1 MPTPVGRYFD
11 AFEIGAQR
19 YTRVGEQPYTRK
31 RDGQQTTLALW
42 QAPCVDCGETFTIP
56 ATNRPVPLAPQ
67 RRCRPCAELARQARA
82 EVPYSASTSTV
93 TYGAPFGG
101 RMAQGET
108 GRPAPRTEAPAG
120 SQDVL
125 QGAPAANVAPAVRPS
140 KARQTGATKRAAT
153 DKRSAFTDR

>member
-19 YTRVGEQPYTRK
+19 YIRVGEQPYTRK

-108 GRPAPRTEAPAG
+108 GHPAPRP
-120 SQDVL
+120 D
-125 QGAPAANVAPAVRPS
+125 APAAAIPLCDASAPPQAHPAVRPS
-140 KARQTGATKRAAT
+140 KPRQTGATKRAAT